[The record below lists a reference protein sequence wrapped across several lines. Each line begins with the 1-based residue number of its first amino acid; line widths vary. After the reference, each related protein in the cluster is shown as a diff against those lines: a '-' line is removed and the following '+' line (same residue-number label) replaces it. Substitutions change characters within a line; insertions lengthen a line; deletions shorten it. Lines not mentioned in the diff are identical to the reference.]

1 MDTLSEADP
10 DSNRKVRTHLR
21 DVAIAEFG
29 KHGFEIDLE
38 AIATAAG
45 IGLDLAVYLAGSARE
60 LRQVC
65 DDHILESVRSAKSEA
80 LQSMSPDIWFRQ
92 LAAIDDYAPMMN
104 YLVRSMLAGGK
115 PGRTLMHRMIENAD
129 TYLQDAVTMGSVL
142 PSRDPEGRAR
152 LLALNN
158 AGGFLMY
165 LHMHET
171 PYDMAAVLRDYER
184 DMILPALELYTF
196 GLLNG
201 TAMYE
206 AFLERNER

>member
-1 MDTLSEADP
+1 
-10 DSNRKVRTHLR
+10 
-21 DVAIAEFG
+21 
-29 KHGFEIDLE
+29 
-38 AIATAAG
+38 
-45 IGLDLAVYLAGSARE
+45 
-60 LRQVC
+60 
-65 DDHILESVRSAKSEA
+65 
-80 LQSMSPDIWFRQ
+80 
-92 LAAIDDYAPMMN
+92 
-104 YLVRSMLAGGK
+104 
-115 PGRTLMHRMIENAD
+115 MHRMIENAD